1 MNLDTTQ
8 KSRRCGAVF
17 KINHLTDPILT
28 VTMYTHV
35 IKIRSFR
42 KHTGFL
48 STKDFEHDSQN
59 SSKVDS
65 GSRYIGKLE
74 KCK

>member
-8 KSRRCGAVF
+8 YQEGAAVLQ
-17 KINHLTDPILT
+17 IQHLTDPILT

-42 KHTGFL
+42 KHTGFS
-48 STKDFEHDSQN
+48 STKEFEQTQLVLLVM
-59 SSKVDS
+59 VD
-65 GSRYIGKLE
+65 
-74 KCK
+74 

>member
-1 MNLDTTQ
+1 MNLDTIQ
-8 KSRRCGAVF
+8 HQEGAAV
-17 KINHLTDPILT
+17 IEIDHLTDPILI
-28 VTMYTHV
+28 VTTYTHV

-48 STKDFEHDSQN
+48 STKDFEHDTQN

-65 GSRYIGKLE
+65 GGRHIGKLV
-74 KCK
+74 KYM